1 MIVTWHSGEVGS
13 VALLV
18 GVLVLTVGSCSSS
31 GPTPAADGHGGPGS
45 TAAPTTP
52 NSPTTATAVAA
63 RPSAGCGATAAVKP
77 GQERVDLTSGGT
89 GRWYLRHVPPS
100 YAPPRPM
107 PVVVDLHGYMVGAT
121 IETAAT
127 GLGAFGD
134 THGFLTITPQGSGP
148 AKFVTWDTALG
159 SGDVKFL
166 GDLLDHVE
174 QTLCVDQRR
183 VFVTGYSQ
191 GAFMTST
198 LACVDARRIAAVAPV
213 AGIRDPPGCRPARPV
228 PVVAFHGTADPDI
241 AYTGGLGA
249 AALALPAP
257 DGSGRTMGQEGLQ
270 HRPPL
275 NGASIVKIA
284 ARGPGATDAG
294 PVRARGPRGATSRS
308 SIWPCT
314 SGRTVELYRIAGGGH
329 TWPGSPFTAAASAI
343 LGHTT
348 MSISAERSS
357 CGHSSRRIHSAILD
371 RRQEQR
377 MQVEDMIFISVDDH
391 LVEPPHMFEGRLPG
405 ASSPTARPG
414 SSTPTPATT
423 CGSSTTRRSPTSG
436 STPSRAGPKRSTA

>member
-1 MIVTWHSGEVGS
+1 M
-13 VALLV
+13 ALGRGGRFALSV
-18 GVLVLTVGSCSSS
+18 GVLVLAVGSCSSS

-52 NSPTTATAVAA
+52 ISPTSATAVAA
-63 RPSAGCGATAAVKP
+63 RPSAGCGATPAVKP

-89 GRWYLRHVPPS
+89 GRWYLRQVPPS

-127 GLGAFGD
+127 GLGAYGD
-134 THGFLTITPQGSGP
+134 THGFLTITPQGSGR

-159 SGDVKFL
+159 SVDVKFL
-166 GDLLDHVE
+166 GDLLDNVE

-183 VFVTGYSQ
+183 IFVTGYSQ

-275 NGASIVKIA
+275 NGASIVKITSA
-284 ARGPGATDAG
+284 WA
-294 PVRARGPRGATSRS
+294 VRNGCGTGPRPGLSRS
-308 SIWPCT
+308 DITLFVWPCT
-314 SGRTVELYRIAGGGH
+314 SDRTVELYRITGGGH

-348 MSISAERSS
+348 MSISADLIMWSFFQAHPLR
-357 CGHSSRRIHSAILD
+357 D
-371 RRQEQR
+371 
-377 MQVEDMIFISVDDH
+377 
-391 LVEPPHMFEGRLPG
+391 P
-405 ASSPTARPG
+405 
-414 SSTPTPATT
+414 
-423 CGSSTTRRSPTSG
+423 
-436 STPSRAGPKRSTA
+436 